1 MVVETV
7 VGLVGNLGSIMS
19 ASASVYDIV
28 VQKKTNERLALLE
41 KELHNHIN
49 DTKINR
55 ELSDDEYNLL
65 VGIVRKT
72 IFNGTKGRIKRF
84 AKITHDVMYSGYLD
98 ITRGEKYVYTINSL
112 SEQEVAFL
120 ITIYKHIANEGGSGD
135 DRFSIV
141 VPSYRGKYQDFVEKA
156 FYTIGISHSEWLVV
170 LKKLDNL
177 GIIQFAS
184 TFVAGGLG
192 YSLSEFGKEFVCYLL
207 EQHEGTK

>member
-1 MVVETV
+1 MDVETV
-7 VGLVGNLGSIMS
+7 VGLVGSLGSIMS
-19 ASASVYDIV
+19 ASAGVYDIV

-49 DTKINR
+49 DTTINR

-72 IFNGTKGRIKRF
+72 IFYGTKGRIKRF
-84 AKITHDVMYSGYLD
+84 AKITNDVMYSGYLD
-98 ITRGEKYVYTINSL
+98 ITRGEKYVYTIKSL

-120 ITIYKHIANEGGSGD
+120 ITIYKHIANEGGSGNE
-135 DRFSIV
+135 RFSIV
-141 VPSYRGKYQDFVEKA
+141 VPSYGGKYQDFVEKA
-156 FYTIGISHSEWLVV
+156 FCTIGISHSEWIVV

-184 TFVAGGLG
+184 TFIAGGVG

-207 EQHEGTK
+207 GQCKGAK